1 LARIKIIGLTGQSG
15 AGKSTAARLFEEN
28 GFTVINA
35 DTLVRNIYTANPA
48 CLKAVAASFGQD
60 IILPDGTLDR
70 RLLASRAFSSAEN
83 TALLGALVHPFV
95 LAETLKILKNVKGCA
110 VLDAPQLFESN
121 IDVICDRIVSV
132 TADEAVRIRRITER
146 DGISGEQAGER
157 VSAQLSE
164 DFFRTHSD
172 DVIENN
178 GSLAPFEQRLT
189 ELIQTIRTEVM

>member
-1 LARIKIIGLTGQSG
+1 MARIKIIGLTGQSG

-95 LAETLKILKNVKGCA
+95 LAETLKILKNVTGCA
-110 VLDAPQLFESN
+110 VLDAPQLFESS

-132 TADEAVRIRRITER
+132 TADEAVRVRRIMER
-146 DGISGEQAGER
+146 DGISGEQAKER

-164 DFFRTHSD
+164 DFFCAHSD

-178 GSLAPFEQRLT
+178 GGLAPFEQQLR
-189 ELIQTIRTEVM
+189 ELIQTIKTEVM

>member
-1 LARIKIIGLTGQSG
+1 MARIKIIGLTGQSG

-70 RLLASRAFSSAEN
+70 RLLASRAFATAEN

-95 LAETLKILKNVKGCA
+95 LAETLKILKNVTGCA
-110 VLDAPQLFESN
+110 VLDAPQLFESS

-132 TADEAVRIRRITER
+132 TADEAVRVRRIMER
-146 DGISGEQAGER
+146 DGISGEQAKER

-164 DFFRTHSD
+164 DFFRAHSD

-178 GSLAPFEQRLT
+178 GGLAPFEQQLR
-189 ELIQTIRTEVM
+189 ELIQTIKTEVM

>member
-1 LARIKIIGLTGQSG
+1 MARIKIIGLTGQSG

-35 DTLVRNIYTANPA
+35 DLLVRNIYTTDPA

-60 IILPDGTLDR
+60 IIISDGTLDR
-70 RLLASRAFSSAEN
+70 RLLASRAFASAEN

-95 LAETLKILKNVKGCA
+95 LAETLKILKSVTGCA

-132 TADEAVRIRRITER
+132 TAEEAVRVRRITER
-146 DGISGEQAGER
+146 DGISEEQARER
-157 VSAQLSE
+157 VSAQLNE
-164 DFFRTHSD
+164 DFFRAHSD

-178 GSLAPFEQRLT
+178 GGFAPFEKQLT
-189 ELIQTIRTEVM
+189 ELIQTIKAEVM